1 MAGLGPF
8 ALLWVG
14 TASFLMSSK
23 SGAVLDQTPIWQW
36 GIIYPVL
43 NILMIVLHY
52 HLSPPMYAWL
62 AVAPLRPNPIDS
74 ATPWAAAGKKTDST
88 GTLINDDSGENL
100 VVFAPQDL
108 NYSAQPDL

>member
-74 ATPWAAAGKKTDST
+74 ATPWAAAGKKTSAGGD
-88 GTLINDDSGENL
+88 LIRNEDDNL

-108 NYSAQPDL
+108 NYAADDLKF